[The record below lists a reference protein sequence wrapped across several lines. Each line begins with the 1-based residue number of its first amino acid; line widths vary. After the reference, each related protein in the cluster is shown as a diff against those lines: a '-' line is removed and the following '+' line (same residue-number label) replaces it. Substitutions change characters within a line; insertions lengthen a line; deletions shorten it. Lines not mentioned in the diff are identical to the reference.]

1 MHLSLQVPHAGF
13 LEFTFGVFVFLFF
26 TLLCQEVTSS
36 FFMFLRKCDQMTK
49 ISICFYLGR
58 ISLRY
63 LIPVYVRFF
72 FFFFSN
78 FSYTYYFSRFALTMG
93 LFASWKVSY
102 YSERKTPGKEIGD
115 RSRFWNVPRGC
126 CWLPIFSANVKTLV
140 LFFWGISLFYSKS
153 KYCFF
158 FMP

>member
-1 MHLSLQVPHAGF
+1 MEASCFAERRLLQSFITRALAYKLQLMMHLSLQVPHARF

-72 FFFFSN
+72 FF
-78 FSYTYYFSRFALTMG
+78 
-93 LFASWKVSY
+93 
-102 YSERKTPGKEIGD
+102 
-115 RSRFWNVPRGC
+115 
-126 CWLPIFSANVKTLV
+126 
-140 LFFWGISLFYSKS
+140 
-153 KYCFF
+153 
-158 FMP
+158 

>member
-1 MHLSLQVPHAGF
+1 MMHLSLQVPHAGF

-72 FFFFSN
+72 FFLVISHIPTISQDLHWQWVFLLAGKFHIIQKGKLLVKKLETEADFGMYQEAVVDS
-78 FSYTYYFSRFALTMG
+78 
-93 LFASWKVSY
+93 LF
-102 YSERKTPGKEIGD
+102 
-115 RSRFWNVPRGC
+115 
-126 CWLPIFSANVKTLV
+126 LV
-140 LFFWGISLFYSKS
+140 L
-153 KYCFF
+153 
-158 FMP
+158 M